1 MHAIWRPLDGPVV
14 LDGGLATELSAR
26 GHDLSDA
33 LWSARLLLTNPAAIE
48 EAHLAYFRAGARVA
62 TTASYQAS
70 IEGFAAAGLDR
81 TAGLALIRL
90 SVELAQRARERYRGA
105 VDGADGSE
113 GDGAVGG
120 ALLVAGSVGP
130 YGAML
135 ADGSEYRGDYDPG
148 ATVLA
153 DFHRPR
159 IEALVEAGADLLAFE
174 TIPTV
179 REAEVLVRLLDD
191 VDIPAW
197 LSFSCRDDRS
207 TSAGEPIAAAV
218 ALGSHPGIVAV
229 GVNCTAPRYLPAL
242 LEAARK
248 ATDRP
253 LIAYPNGGDR
263 WDRST
268 RDWVADAGGAFDP
281 VAVVGW
287 RNLGAMWLGGCCGT
301 GPAEI
306 RAVADALASIHATAP
321 RWPSSPTDRMV
332 DA

>member
-1 MHAIWRPLDGPVV
+1 MDAIWRPLDGPVV

-218 ALGSHPGIVAV
+218 VLGGHPGIVAV

-287 RNLGAMWLGGCCGT
+287 RNLGATWLGGCCGT